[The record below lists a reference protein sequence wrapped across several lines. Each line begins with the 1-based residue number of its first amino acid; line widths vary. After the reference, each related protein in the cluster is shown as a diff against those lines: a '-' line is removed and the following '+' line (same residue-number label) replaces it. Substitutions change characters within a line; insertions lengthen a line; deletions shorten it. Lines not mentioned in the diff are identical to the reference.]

1 MKKMNFARI
10 DRIISCDRIHT
21 RRVPVRRGLFGCV
34 WLLSTLIC
42 SAAAQEPTRSIDPV
56 SVSPEIFTV
65 LLENEAVRV
74 VSYRLE
80 PGEHDEWHTHPAKVS
95 YTVSGGT
102 LRIHLDD
109 GSSFVVEEKSNTATW
124 MDRLGKHYAENI
136 GNTTVHIVLVEVKSA
151 AQGATMPEPQSP

>member
-1 MKKMNFARI
+1 MKKTKFTGP
-10 DRIISCDRIHT
+10 DRVICACIRT
-21 RRVPVRRGLFGCV
+21 RRVWVRCITLGC
-34 WLLSTLIC
+34 LLML
-42 SAAAQEPTRSIDPV
+42 SALVSSVAAQEHTQSIDPV
-56 SVSPEIFTV
+56 TVSPGIFTV

-80 PGEHDEWHTHPAKVS
+80 PGEHDEWHTHPPKVS

-136 GNTTVHIVLVEVKSA
+136 GKSTVHIVLVEVKSA
-151 AQGATMPEPQSP
+151 AQEATTPELQSP